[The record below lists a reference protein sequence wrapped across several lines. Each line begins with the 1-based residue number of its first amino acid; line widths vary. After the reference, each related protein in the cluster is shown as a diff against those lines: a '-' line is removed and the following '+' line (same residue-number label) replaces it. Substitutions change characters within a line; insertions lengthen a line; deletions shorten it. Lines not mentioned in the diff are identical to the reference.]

1 MRLDLSPS
9 SLKFKTSNISR
20 YFEQESRWGSWLDV
34 EAAMAITQSKLG
46 MIPKSA
52 GKKIAKNCSLK
63 KLNLRN
69 IKKNLKKTGHK
80 LMPIILELTRICPN
94 DSKKYVHWG
103 GTTQNIVSNGD
114 ILILKKIHKILLN
127 DLSDILNILSSLCL
141 KNKNVIMVGRTHGQ
155 HALPITFGFK
165 VACWIDEINRHI
177 ERILESEKRV
187 FRCIFGG
194 AVGTAASFGNFGI
207 RLQNELA
214 KMLDLKSSKVPAR
227 SHMDHFAEYVLNLIM
242 ISTTFGKISEEVYN
256 LMKNEI
262 SELEEPIT
270 SEDIGSS
277 TMPQKRNPHIC
288 QDIMALAAECRSLAP
303 LTFESMINE
312 HEGSRQNH
320 LMSNN
325 ALNQSCIKCGEIL
338 STIKFLFKGIK
349 VRKSNMLKNLE
360 ISKGSI
366 TSEAIMLKL
375 GEKIGRQDAHE
386 LIHNCYN
393 YSFINKKNFVEVLKK
408 NKKIKKYL
416 SSSTIENLCNPK
428 NYIGL
433 SVSFAT
439 YQGKLAKKL
448 SNKIKNKIS

>member
-9 SLKFKTSNISR
+9 TLKFKSNNIAKL
-20 YFEQESRWGSWLDV
+20 FDQESRWNSWLEV
-34 EAAMAITQSKLG
+34 EAAMAIAQSQLG
-46 MIPKSA
+46 MIPKDV
-52 GKKIAKNCSLK
+52 GKKIAKKCLLK
-63 KLNLRN
+63 KLNQNN
-69 IKKNLKKTGHK
+69 IKKDLKKTGHK
-80 LMPIILELTRICPN
+80 LMPIISELSRVCSK

-103 GTTQNIVSNGD
+103 GTTQNIVSTGD
-114 ILILKKIHKILLN
+114 LLILKKIHKIFLK
-127 DLSDILNILSSLCL
+127 DLSEILDILGSLSL
-141 KNKNVIMVGRTHGQ
+141 KNKSVLMVGRTHGQ

-165 VACWIDEINRHI
+165 VASWIDEISRHI
-177 ERILESEKRV
+177 ERILESENRV

-194 AVGTAASFGNFGI
+194 ATGTAASFGKYGMK
-207 RLQNELA
+207 LQEELA
-214 KMLDLKSSKVPAR
+214 KKLELKSSKVPSR

-303 LTFESMINE
+303 LTFESMMNE

-325 ALNQSCIKCGEIL
+325 ALSQSCIKFGEIL
-338 STIKFLFKGIK
+338 ATSKYLLRGIK
-349 VRKSNMLKNLE
+349 VKKSKMLQNLE
-360 ISKGSI
+360 MSKGSI

-375 GEKIGRQDAHE
+375 GEKIGRQQAHK
-386 LIHNCYN
+386 LIHDCYN
-393 YSFINKKNFVEVLKK
+393 YSFVNKKNFVNVIK
-408 NKKIKKYL
+408 NNIKIRKYL
-416 SSSTIENLCNPK
+416 DLDTIDQLSNPN
-428 NYIGL
+428 NYLGL
-433 SVSFAT
+433 SVSFAVQ
-439 YQGKLAKKL
+439 QGKNARKL
-448 SNKIKNKIS
+448 SKQIYKNRL